1 MANKPPRRSD
11 FPEGSKG
18 MALFQ
23 KALKVYNRTGAAS
36 ILGLPSKNGRN
47 ITNDVLTDDLS
58 KQIKTTQRQSTTGK
72 DLKGKTYKKGGYV
85 SPKSNKL
92 KGNSWSN
99 RDNQRD

>member
-36 ILGLPSKNGRN
+36 SLGLPSKSGRN

-58 KQIKTTQRQSTTGK
+58 KNIKTIQRQSTKGK
-72 DLKGKTYKKGGYV
+72 DLKKTYKKGGYV
-85 SPKSNKL
+85 NPKSNKR
-92 KGNSWSN
+92 KGDSWSN